1 MHRLLYQGLK
11 IRVVFRLHSG
21 VALRTLQVLEH
32 DAHGGPFIL
41 DDFLEATIVKN
52 VAARRQLD
60 ARLIGQPT
68 DVTKAVVIVSFVSG
82 RVALITVFLQ
92 ARNTLLVIVGADA
105 QVTAG

>member
-11 IRVVFRLHSG
+11 VRVVFRLHSG

-60 ARLIGQPT
+60 ARLIGKPT